1 VSRRIITFTREAR
14 YVKKGGGRL
23 EVKNQKGEFVHV
35 NEVTKHNIIP
45 VGVFEVY
52 GGTLVCLLSVEVF
65 PSNPPPKELDAH
77 LTPSEKKMV
86 RAVES
91 LNDRRP
97 QRTGRRGS

>member
-1 VSRRIITFTREAR
+1 MSRRIITFTREAR

-52 GGTLVCLLSVEVF
+52 GGSLVCLFSVEVF
-65 PSNPPPKELDAH
+65 TSNPPSKELDAH
-77 LTPSEKKMV
+77 LTPSERKML
-86 RAVES
+86 REKEK
-91 LNDRRP
+91 P
-97 QRTGRRGS
+97 